1 MARRCNHHRGPR
13 FPETHS
19 SESRYRGDMFGHGQP
34 HGKLQ
39 AQVSQGFSLHF
50 HFLPLSTLAGLGGD
64 LPLGIWPASAA
75 ACSHSDAARAH
86 KEEAAGITVRARW
99 CTTGPP
105 DPLEEKLS
113 PRRAQPPLL
122 LLSTFTRKIHIQ
134 GSAPSPLSSRS
145 WMEVQL
151 LTTTLGGAGQW
162 TPIGDPPNKA
172 IPWLDAGRCA
182 PMGQHAK
189 VVELLRQDHQR
200 RDLQAGSPVASP
212 AWLARGVR
220 TTWSTRA
227 GEQGRGLGVLFVSVA
242 LPADNLRGNSE

>member
-172 IPWLDAGRCA
+172 IPWLDAGRGAAA
-182 PMGQHAK
+182 PGPSAPGPAGWLPGGEPRVAGQ
-189 VVELLRQDHQR
+189 
-200 RDLQAGSPVASP
+200 
-212 AWLARGVR
+212 RGEDNLEHEG
-220 TTWSTRA
+220 WRA
-227 GEQGRGLGVLFVSVA
+227 GQGAWCPVCVCGAAR
-242 LPADNLRGNSE
+242 R